1 MSSNSGYFNVE
12 LSSCFALG
20 AIGPTMDPL
29 QTQSYLKVDVALTL
43 TFPTWSQI
51 VFDVGVA
58 VEFIQMLSTLVFGD
72 NKIHTK

>member
-1 MSSNSGYFNVE
+1 
-12 LSSCFALG
+12 
-20 AIGPTMDPL
+20 MDPL
-29 QTQSYLKVDVALTL
+29 RTQSYLKVDVALTL

-51 VFDVGVA
+51 VFDVEVA